1 MILSMTGFGK
11 AVTIF
16 EGNKITFEVKSLN
29 SKQIDITL
37 KIPSN
42 YKDKELELRSLLV
55 NNVIRGKVE
64 VTLTIEDSR
73 LNGKTVI
80 NEAAIKGYYNK
91 VCQIAAQAGM
101 PEPKDPYQWLFRI
114 PDVLSSESVQ
124 INENEWNIV
133 KKTITEALTKFRDY
147 RQNEGKVLET
157 FLREKIANISNL
169 LPEIEKYEDERIE
182 KIKKHLTEDLLL
194 IQNKIGLDKNRLE
207 QEMIFY
213 IEKFDVSE
221 EKSRLACHLDYFLQ
235 TIDPKEDNSGK
246 KLGFIAQEIGR
257 EINTL
262 GSKSNHSQMQKIV
275 VMMKDELEQIKE
287 QVLNVL

>member
-1 MILSMTGFGK
+1 MTGFGK

-16 EGNKITFEVKSLN
+16 EGNKITFEVRSLN

-55 NNVIRGKVE
+55 NNVMRGKVE
-64 VTLTIEDSR
+64 ITLTIEDSR

-80 NEAAIKGYYNK
+80 NEAAVKSYYDK
-91 VCQIAAQAGM
+91 VCQIAAKTGM
-101 PEPKDPYQWLFRI
+101 PEPKDPYQWLFHI

-124 INENEWNIV
+124 IDENEWDTV
-133 KKTITEALTKFRDY
+133 KKTITEALAEFGNY
-147 RQNEGKVLET
+147 RQNEGKVLDI
-157 FLREKIANISNL
+157 FLREKIANIANL
-169 LPEIEKYEDERIE
+169 LREIEKYEDERIE
-182 KIKKHLTEDLLL
+182 KIKSRLTEDLLL
-194 IQNKIGLDKNRLE
+194 IQNKIGLDKNRFE

-235 TIDPKEDNSGK
+235 TIDPKEESNGK
-246 KLGFIAQEIGR
+246 KLGFIAQEMGR

-262 GSKSNHSQMQKIV
+262 GSKSNHSQMQKMV

-287 QVLNVL
+287 QILNVL